1 MGLIPRGPPGRA
13 RLPGSYLSLS
23 SAASKAAHGDIS
35 RQCGPHRSFP
45 LRLLSSLPRTRARAG
60 RHGSYTHT
68 ASPTEK
74 TLLPG
79 TCPRLFS
86 SYLGTS
92 SQAGPALPLESR
104 GGYTGWQGPSVA
116 PSTAAPP
123 CDEPHP
129 GGRGQAGCGG
139 AEGAPLRA
147 AQGWFE
153 TCSGP
158 ARPLGCTDPFG
169 YSLRTCRRAG
179 ELSEETPLIQGSLAS
194 GQFRVTPV
202 PASQSYWTAGPGW
215 GRRPAS
221 LPPGPGSPTTL
232 LAAGP
237 SRSGCVRAGSGAPG
251 RGMGRPLA
259 LPARVRSGHQPGPD
273 SD

>member
-1 MGLIPRGPPGRA
+1 MVHTGPSHCASCPLSRAHARAHADTARAHTQPHLQRKPFCLEPARVSLVPTWALPRRRALLFPSKAEVATPAGRA
-13 RLPGSYLSLS
+13 PQLPPVPQPRPATS
-23 SAASKAAHGDIS
+23 
-35 RQCGPHRSFP
+35 
-45 LRLLSSLPRTRARAG
+45 RTR
-60 RHGSYTHT
+60 
-68 ASPTEK
+68 
-74 TLLPG
+74 
-79 TCPRLFS
+79 
-86 SYLGTS
+86 
-92 SQAGPALPLESR
+92 
-104 GGYTGWQGPSVA
+104 
-116 PSTAAPP
+116 
-123 CDEPHP
+123 

-139 AEGAPLRA
+139 AEGAPPRA

>member
-35 RQCGPHRSFP
+35 RRCGPHRSFP
-45 LRLLSSLPRTRARAG
+45 LRLLSSLPRTRARSR
-60 RHGSYTHT
+60 RHRSCTHT

-139 AEGAPLRA
+139 AEGAHLRA

-179 ELSEETPLIQGSLAS
+179 VLSEETPLIQGSLAS
-194 GQFRVTPV
+194 GQFSHTSACVTV
-202 PASQSYWTAGPGW
+202 LLDSGPRLGTQACFTPPRARLPHHAVG
-215 GRRPAS
+215 GRTQPLWVRSCRKRGSGKGHGTPS
-221 LPPGPGSPTTL
+221 CSPCPGPQ
-232 LAAGP
+232 
-237 SRSGCVRAGSGAPG
+237 RASAWP
-251 RGMGRPLA
+251 
-259 LPARVRSGHQPGPD
+259 
-273 SD
+273 